1 VVKAALLP
9 ELAAATFRNAAAADI
24 ISTGRM
30 THILHRTIGQ
40 DYPVAE
46 RGQGITIRDTAG
58 KEYIDASGGAA
69 VSCLG
74 HSHPDV
80 LAAMH
85 AQLDRLAYAHT
96 SFFTTQVAEELGSDL
111 ISHAPP
117 GIAHVYFVSG
127 GSEAIEAA
135 LKMARQYFVE
145 KGEPKRRHFIARR
158 QSYHGNTL
166 GALAVGGNE
175 WRRKQF
181 APLLIETHHVSPCFE
196 YRDRRHD
203 ETAEQ
208 YGERLAQE
216 LEAKITQLGPDT
228 VLAFIAETVGG
239 ATSGAIPPVPAYFKR
254 VREVCDRHGV
264 LLILDEVMCGMGRT
278 GSLHACEQ
286 EGVAPDLIAIAK
298 GLGGG
303 FAPIGAVL
311 LSEKIYSAFASG
323 SGMFQHGHTYLGH
336 PLACAAALAVQQVI
350 RRDNLLA
357 NVRVQGAHLMRRL
370 NERFGNHHHVGDVRG
385 RGLFQAVELVADRA
399 SKTPFD
405 PQLKLHARI
414 KREAMARGLMVYP
427 MGGTI
432 DGARGD
438 HILLAPPFIVDAAA
452 VDTIV
457 ERLGEAVDAAVGH
470 VRAAAA

>member
-1 VVKAALLP
+1 
-9 ELAAATFRNAAAADI
+9 
-24 ISTGRM
+24 M
-30 THILHRTIGQ
+30 TRILHRSIAHR
-40 DYPVAE
+40 YPVAE
-46 RGQGITIRDTAG
+46 SGRGLVIRDAQG

-74 HSHPDV
+74 HGHPDV

-85 AQLDRLAYAHT
+85 AQLDKLAYAHT
-96 SFFTTQVAEELGSDL
+96 SFFTTSVAEDLGEDL
-111 ISHAPP
+111 VAHAPP
-117 GIAHVYFVSG
+117 CMSHVYFVSG

-145 KGEPKRRHFIARR
+145 IGQPQRRHFIARR

-196 YRDRRHD
+196 YRGRRAG

-208 YGERLAQE
+208 YGERLARE
-216 LEAKITQLGPDT
+216 LQDQIEALGPDT
-228 VLAFIAETVGG
+228 VIAFIAETVGG
-239 ATSGAIPPVPAYFKR
+239 ATAGAITAVEGYFRR
-254 VREVCDRHGV
+254 VREICDRHGI

-278 GSLHACEQ
+278 GTLHACEQ
-286 EGVAPDLIAIAK
+286 EGIVPDLMAIAK

-311 LSEKIYSAFASG
+311 VAEKVLRAFEAG

-336 PLACAAALAVQQVI
+336 PLACAGALAVQQVI
-350 RRDNLLA
+350 RRDNLLE
-357 NVRVQGAHLMRRL
+357 NVRRQGVHLTRRL

-385 RGLFQAVELVADRA
+385 RGLFQAVELVRDRA
-399 SKTPFD
+399 TQEPFD
-405 PQLKLHARI
+405 PKHKLHVRI
-414 KREAMARGLMVYP
+414 KQEAMTRGLMVYP

-438 HILLAPPFIVDAAA
+438 HVLLAPPFITDAKTI
-452 VDTIV
+452 DIIV
-457 ERLGEAVDAAVGH
+457 ERLGDSIDLAIRTVGK
-470 VRAAAA
+470 